1 MPDLKETSNTHI
13 ALLQAK
19 TNVISRTYIVFVAKS
34 IRHSTHNHAIK
45 GKIPSK
51 AKHEEK
57 G

>member
-1 MPDLKETSNTHI
+1 MPGLKETSNTHI
-13 ALLQAK
+13 ALLQAR
-19 TNVISRTYIVFVAKS
+19 TNVILRTSIVFVAKS

-51 AKHEEK
+51 AKHEKK